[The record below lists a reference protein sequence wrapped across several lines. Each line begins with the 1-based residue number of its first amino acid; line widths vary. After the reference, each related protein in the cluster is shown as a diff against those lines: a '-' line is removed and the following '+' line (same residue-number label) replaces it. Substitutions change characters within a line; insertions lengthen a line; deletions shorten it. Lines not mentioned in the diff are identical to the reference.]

1 MSTKPR
7 YSLPP
12 PVVGRKQQEQR
23 QRQRQ
28 QLRRANDVN
37 SQAEQ
42 TAVKESTA
50 SSYASTVSSDS
61 NIVPAT
67 GSPESGGNSHEESVT
82 VHNENAFALLVG
94 DDDDDNSFADDPT
107 FEQEIDA
114 AEGEVIVS
122 SETIKIQNAEL
133 LQLMF
138 ENYTPPSPTS
148 GLRGKK
154 AGGRNGPGRDD
165 GEKGRPRSKEDKKA
179 KRKKHKQRP
188 SSRETSNSS
197 GDRRR
202 RGGGRPSSREQPS
215 AMIPIAG
222 RREGREHAERH
233 HVEHVEHV
241 GQDYGAPLP
250 SGPATSM
257 VRLSNAASHG
267 LYVCCNRCNGMLQD
281 CLLPHTYP
289 LFATLAGAN
298 VIRLLWKPCFL
309 CLRCCVGCC
318 DVGFCF
324 HA

>member
-12 PVVGRKQQEQR
+12 PVVGRKQQDQL
-23 QRQRQ
+23 QRQ
-28 QLRRANDVN
+28 QRRANGGKSHGERSEV
-37 SQAEQ
+37 E
-42 TAVKESTA
+42 ESSA
-50 SSYASTVSSDS
+50 SSQGSDVSSAS
-61 NIVPAT
+61 RRTPAS
-67 GSPESGGNSHEESVT
+67 GSPESGGNTHEESVT

-94 DDDDDNSFADDPT
+94 DDEDEDSFVDDPT

-148 GLRGKK
+148 GVRGKK
-154 AGGRNGPGRDD
+154 AGVRHGTGRDD
-165 GEKGRPRSKEDKKA
+165 VEKERVGDGYSRPRSKEDKKA

-188 SSRETSNSS
+188 SSRETSNST

-202 RGGGRPSSREQPS
+202 GGRPSSREQPS

-233 HVEHVEHV
+233 PPHHVEHV
-241 GQDYGAPLP
+241 GQDCGAPLP
-250 SGPATSM
+250 SGPATSL
-257 VRLSNAASHG
+257 VRIFNAVSHR
-267 LYVCCNRCNGMLQD
+267 L
-281 CLLPHTYP
+281 LLPLVTMEC
-289 LFATLAGAN
+289 
-298 VIRLLWKPCFL
+298 WKMRPCCRKCAL
-309 CLRCCVGCC
+309 
-318 DVGFCF
+318 
-324 HA
+324 